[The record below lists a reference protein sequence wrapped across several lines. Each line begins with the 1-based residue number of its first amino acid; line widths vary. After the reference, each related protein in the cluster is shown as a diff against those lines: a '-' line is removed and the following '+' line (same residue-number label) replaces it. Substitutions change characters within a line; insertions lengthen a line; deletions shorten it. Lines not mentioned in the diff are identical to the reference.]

1 MTYSAGFAAKNAK
14 HRCKMQKITTEQSNI
29 INYNNSN
36 NNHTLTTAYTSI
48 KLVADR
54 QADIVTYRA
63 ANAAK
68 KFKI

>member
-1 MTYSAGFAAKNAK
+1 
-14 HRCKMQKITTEQSNI
+14 MQIITTECSNI
-29 INYNNSN
+29 INSN

-48 KLVADR
+48 KLVADK
-54 QADIVTYRA
+54 QANIVTYRA